1 MIKIFPMA
9 ETSSLAT
16 LIGQTGSV
24 PEMGGGRSMRMNGWD
39 RLASSIA
46 ALAVLAALAGLGCAT
61 APFEAGCSSQV
72 GSRTSAPL
80 MWRAD
85 QRDSGGV
92 LYLFGSIHFEIEG
105 ALQFTDE
112 IEAAY
117 ARSDELVVEIDVS
130 DAAGSEVGA
139 GTQERGLLEP
149 PTKLADVLSPPTL
162 ERLEQYLLERGLPF
176 TFVEGM
182 KPWYVTNLLVLM
194 ELREGGYE
202 AEHGVDRHFIQRSSG
217 KPIVELETASE
228 QLDVLDR
235 LPLRIQE
242 SMLWD
247 ALDRSPDF
255 DRATDQLIEAWRR
268 GDERTLQELVFRP
281 IHESADFELFYDSI
295 FFERNEAMA
304 RRLTELASDGKMRFA
319 VVGAGHMLG
328 PRGIPSLLCDRG
340 FEIRR
345 VSGGSRAPIRD

>member
-1 MIKIFPMA
+1 MH
-9 ETSSLAT
+9 
-16 LIGQTGSV
+16 
-24 PEMGGGRSMRMNGWD
+24 MRGWG

-46 ALAVLAALAGLGCAT
+46 ALAALAGLGCAT
-61 APFEAGCSSQV
+61 APFETGCSTQA
-72 GSRTSAPL
+72 GSRTPAPL

-85 QRDSGGV
+85 QRDHGGV
-92 LYLFGSIHFEIEG
+92 LYLFGSIHFEIES
-105 ALQFTDE
+105 APEFAAE

-117 ARSDELVVEIDVS
+117 ADSDELVVEINTS
-130 DAAGSEVGA
+130 DDAGPEFATGLD
-139 GTQERGLLEP
+139 GRGFLEP

-162 ERLEQYLLERGLPF
+162 ERLEQYLSERGLPLS
-176 TFVEGM
+176 FVEGM

-228 QLDVLDR
+228 QLDLLDR
-235 LPLRIQE
+235 LPMRIQE

-247 ALDRSPDF
+247 ALNRSSDF

-268 GDERTLQELVFRP
+268 GDEVTLQELVFRP
-281 IHESADFELFYDSI
+281 VRDDADFEMFYDSI
-295 FFERNEAMA
+295 FFRRNEAMA
-304 RRLTELASDGKMRFA
+304 RRLAELASDGKIRFA

-340 FEIRR
+340 FEVRR
-345 VSGGSRAPIRD
+345 VSGGSRAPTLD

>member
-1 MIKIFPMA
+1 
-9 ETSSLAT
+9 
-16 LIGQTGSV
+16 
-24 PEMGGGRSMRMNGWD
+24 MRMNGWGW
-39 RLASSIA
+39 LASSIA
-46 ALAVLAALAGLGCAT
+46 ALTVLAGLGCAT
-61 APFEAGCSSQV
+61 APFEAGCSTQT
-72 GSRTSAPL
+72 GSRTPAPL

-92 LYLFGSIHFEIEG
+92 LYLFGSIHFASES
-105 ALQFTDE
+105 APQFAAE

-130 DAAGSEVGA
+130 DAADSEFATGMDA
-139 GTQERGLLEP
+139 RGLLEP
-149 PTKLADVLSPPTL
+149 PTKLADVLSPSTL
-162 ERLEQYLLERGLPF
+162 ERLEQYLLERELPF
-176 TFVEGM
+176 SFVEGM

-194 ELREGGYE
+194 ELREGGYD
-202 AEHGVDRHFIQRSSG
+202 AEHGVDRHFIQRSGG

-228 QLDVLDR
+228 QMALLDR

-247 ALDRSPDF
+247 ALNRSPDF
-255 DRATDQLIEAWRR
+255 DRATDQLIRAWRL
-268 GDERTLQELVFRP
+268 GDERTLQDLVFRP
-281 IHESADFELFYDSI
+281 IREDADFELFYDSI
-295 FFERNEAMA
+295 FFRRNEAMA
-304 RRLTELASDGKMRFA
+304 RRLVELASDGKTRFA

-345 VSGGSRAPIRD
+345 VSGGSRAPNLD

>member
-1 MIKIFPMA
+1 
-9 ETSSLAT
+9 
-16 LIGQTGSV
+16 
-24 PEMGGGRSMRMNGWD
+24 MRMNGLG
-39 RLASSIA
+39 RLAWSIA
-46 ALAVLAALAGLGCAT
+46 TLAALAGFGCAT
-61 APFEAGCSSQV
+61 APFEAGCSTQA
-72 GSRTSAPL
+72 GSRTPAPL

-92 LYLFGSIHFEIEG
+92 LYLFGSIHFEIES
-105 ALQFTDE
+105 APQFAAE

-117 ARSDELVVEIDVS
+117 TRSDELVVEIDVS
-130 DAAGSEVGA
+130 DAAGSEFA
-139 GTQERGLLEP
+139 TGTDARGLLEP
-149 PTKLADVLSPPTL
+149 PTKLADVLSPRTL

-176 TFVEGM
+176 SFVEGM

-202 AEHGVDRHFIQRSSG
+202 AEHGVDRHFIQRSGG

-235 LPLRIQE
+235 LPPQIQD

-247 ALDRSPDF
+247 ALNRSPDF
-255 DRATDQLIEAWRR
+255 DRATDQLIAAWRR

-281 IHESADFELFYDSI
+281 IREDADFELFYDSI
-295 FFERNEAMA
+295 FFRRNEAMA
-304 RRLTELASDGKMRFA
+304 WRLAELASDGKMRFA

-328 PRGIPSLLCDRG
+328 PRGIPSLLCDRR
-340 FEIRR
+340 FEVRR
-345 VSGGSRAPIRD
+345 VSGGSHAPNLD